1 LIDQVDE
8 RISDWIHSLTNLMPS
23 FALPEGKPKELGV
36 FIYLLDVVDDPL
48 RRNTTRPPVQPV
60 LRYLV
65 STAAA
70 DPKQAHQL
78 LGQLL
83 NAALDN
89 GEFEVELGPLSE
101 KIWPSLGMPPRPAF
115 ILRAALPREF
125 PPSDAKLV
133 TLGAELGG
141 SPVVDFFGLVLGPGR
156 TPLAGARIEVPNLYR
171 YAYADS
177 RGRFRLAGVPAA
189 PKEKTLLLKAKRK
202 QQLFTVAETGTPEEP
217 VVLTIE
223 IP

>member
-8 RISDWIHSLTNLMPS
+8 RVSEWIHTLTNRTPSLT
-23 FALPEGKPKELGV
+23 LPDVSRDQAEISL
-36 FIYLLDVVDDPL
+36 YLLDLVDDPL
-48 RRNTTRPPVQPV
+48 RRNSSRPPTQPV

-65 STAAA
+65 STSAP
-70 DPKQAHQL
+70 DPKLAHQI

-83 NAALDN
+83 NAALEN
-89 GEFEVELGPLSE
+89 SEFEVELGPLSE
-101 KIWPSLGMPPRPAF
+101 KVWPSLGVSPRPAF
-115 ILRAALPREF
+115 ILRVALPREF
-125 PPSDAKLV
+125 PPSDAKVV
-133 TLGAELGG
+133 TVGAELGG
-141 SPVVDFFGLVLGPGR
+141 APVVDFFGLVQGPGQV
-156 TPLAGARIEVPNLYR
+156 PLAGARVEVPNLYR

-189 PKEKTLLLKAKRK
+189 PKIKTLLLTAKQK
-202 QQLFTVAETGTPEEP
+202 QQLFTIADTGTPEEP